1 MPKLIQDE
9 AEQKILNEFIKTGLL
24 NAELNEYFAKE
35 FQENGFSSLEI
46 KHHNF
51 PIQIIL
57 RISKPAQDVIGADKF
72 RINQIRSLIAKRLNV
87 STSSVEILVE
97 MIKKRGLCPVTQA
110 ENIREKMLNG
120 MTVRRAVNGA
130 FRAIKEDG
138 AQGAEIIIS
147 GKTKGQR
154 ARSVKFVEGLIVHSG
169 QPKQDYMRSSISTA
183 LLKQGLLGIKVN
195 IMLPHDRKGILGPSR
210 EIADKIVVFEP
221 KE

>member
-1 MPKLIQDE
+1 MP
-9 AEQKILNEFIKTGLL
+9 QKIENSENEMLSKFIKYGLI

-35 FQENGFSSLEI
+35 FQDDGFSGVEI
-46 KHHNF
+46 KHHCF

-57 RISKPAQDVIGADKF
+57 RISKPAQDVLGAEKF
-72 RINQIRSLIAKRLNV
+72 RINQIKNLVAKRLGIGAG
-87 STSSVEILVE
+87 SVEILVE

-110 ENIREKMLNG
+110 ENIRAKMLAG

-154 ARSVKFVEGLIVHSG
+154 ARSVKFVEGLIIHSG
-169 QPKQDYMRSSISTA
+169 QPKEDYMRSSISTA

-195 IMLPHDRKGILGPSR
+195 IMLPYDREGVFGPSK
-210 EIADKIVVFEP
+210 EIADKIVVFDP